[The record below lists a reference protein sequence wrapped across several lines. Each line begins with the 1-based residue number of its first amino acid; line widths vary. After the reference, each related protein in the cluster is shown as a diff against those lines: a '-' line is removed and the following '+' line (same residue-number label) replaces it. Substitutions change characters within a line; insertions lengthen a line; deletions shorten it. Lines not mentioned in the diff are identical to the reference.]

1 MLGTRTLNVY
11 ALHYILRAVVTKF
24 YYLGYPMDNL
34 FGIGYFGIVI
44 ISLFITIFFSL
55 KIWVKPMNF
64 ILKPKWIDDEKVIKS
79 N

>member
-1 MLGTRTLNVY
+1 
-11 ALHYILRAVVTKF
+11 
-24 YYLGYPMDNL
+24 MDNL